1 MDIIQV
7 DWQQLEGVSED
18 DGNRQGISDDVFRYI
33 GDFKQLEDLDLE
45 ADAFDSLFDLEKC
58 LGRCPS
64 SLITLG
70 IDGEKED
77 PLGPASIEVIDGV
90 IQELRGHVGGTS
102 ATTSA
107 PISASHYFIANNHQK
122 IASVKKV
129 HINEYT
135 AQTFMRKLC
144 ISKRNL
150 SIWTSYVLQIS
161 VVYFGHLFWIG
172 QIGNW
177 MLSWLICILCALSSK
192 EMDCFSCGGGSIIC
206 RY

>member
-1 MDIIQV
+1 M
-7 DWQQLEGVSED
+7 SED

-64 SLITLG
+64 SLITPG

-135 AQTFMRKLC
+135 AQNIYEEIMYLKKKFVNLDFLCVANQRGVLWAPILDWLDWKLDA
-144 ISKRNL
+144 IMAYLYTLRSFL
-150 SIWTSYVLQIS
+150 
-161 VVYFGHLFWIG
+161 
-172 QIGNW
+172 
-177 MLSWLICILCALSSK
+177 
-192 EMDCFSCGGGSIIC
+192 
-206 RY
+206 